1 MEQPSS
7 ETECEMQ
14 ERLELAMMEA
24 GLTKRPYVYTPKRN
38 EGSTLVAVRVRVR
51 VRVMVRG
58 RVRVRVRA

>member
-7 ETECEMQ
+7 ENECKMQ

-38 EGSTLVAVRVRVR
+38 EGSTLVTVRARVRVR
-51 VRVMVRG
+51 VRGRS